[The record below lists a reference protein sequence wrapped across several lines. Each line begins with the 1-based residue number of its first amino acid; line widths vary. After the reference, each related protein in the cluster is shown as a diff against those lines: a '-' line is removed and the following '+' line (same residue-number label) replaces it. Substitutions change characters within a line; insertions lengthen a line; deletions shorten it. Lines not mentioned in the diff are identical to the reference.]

1 MEKRQEHH
9 MPLSLLASQFETLE
23 EPVTCDEYSALH
35 ISVDQTVEEIIND
48 ILRTLKAKCGMK
60 VSIHSTV

>member
-1 MEKRQEHH
+1 MVRERIEKRQEHY

-23 EPVTCDEYSALH
+23 EPVTCDEY
-35 ISVDQTVEEIIND
+35 SVDQTVEEIIND